1 MPAERLL
8 VTFPFTFLMQPLGLL
23 HLKHEC
29 CRNVVILFFSSL
41 FLGGKLLQ
49 RKRERGKKYVV
60 LHLVSGSCFAYPL
73 LNAGCGQR
81 TCGGKYYV
89 IDCNFIESYF
99 GLFQLNSFALFFFF
113 VGCTSKLVTSLEVQ
127 ENVFQEPRLHNCCVD
142 FSSTTVEIQIVVCNL
157 SRFPYYK

>member
-113 VGCTSKLVTSLEVQ
+113 FLQVVLLSWSLALKCRKMFSKNPGCTTVVQ
-127 ENVFQEPRLHNCCVD
+127 IFHLPQLRFRLWYA
-142 FSSTTVEIQIVVCNL
+142 T
-157 SRFPYYK
+157 